1 MTTSSAEVDG
11 QRVREALLKANLVEG
26 EVSLTS
32 LSGGVSS
39 QVWLATSSG
48 RRVVA
53 KTPLAKLATPL
64 DWFSDISRG
73 QVEADSLRLL
83 RGLTP
88 EHVPEVLFF
97 DADVPLLVLE
107 AAPIHWRDWRQVLL
121 SESESELNADGFA
134 DLQTIEYSKNLGA
147 KLGRLLAI
155 WHSRTTNVEGLPES
169 IKSGQRLQ
177 QLRTN
182 PFHRATAA
190 AIGDSVLAARL
201 LHLADELESTR
212 ECLVYGDFSPKN
224 FLVANDGLW
233 VIDAETTHI
242 GDPVLDLA
250 FLNAHLNLKAL
261 HKLEL
266 AAAMKAGQSSFMS
279 AYLQTAS
286 GANLKEGLEE
296 RLSRHTGAILAARV
310 LGVSKANYLSD
321 ASRQTTLGK
330 AKRLL
335 RDEASYLV
343 AS

>member
-11 QRVREALLKANLVEG
+11 QRVKEALIKANLVES

-83 RGLTP
+83 RELTP

-97 DADVPLLVLE
+97 DPDLPLLVLE

-121 SESESELNADGFA
+121 SESDSEPDADGFA

-155 WHSRTTNVEGLPES
+155 WHSRTTNVESLPDS

-201 LHLADELESTR
+201 LYLAEELESTR
-212 ECLVYGDFSPKN
+212 KCLVYGDFSPKN

-233 VIDAETTHI
+233 VIDAETAHI
-242 GDPVLDLA
+242 SDPVLDLA
-250 FLNAHLNLKAL
+250 FLNAHLNLKAMRKPGL
-261 HKLEL
+261 T
-266 AAAMKAGQSSFMS
+266 AAMKAGQSSFMG

-286 GANLKEGLEE
+286 GANSNEGLEE

-310 LGVSKANYLSD
+310 LGVSQANYLSD
-321 ASRQTTLGK
+321 TSRQTALGK

-335 RDEASYLV
+335 GDKASYLIEH
-343 AS
+343 

>member
-1 MTTSSAEVDG
+1 
-11 QRVREALLKANLVEG
+11 
-26 EVSLTS
+26 
-32 LSGGVSS
+32 
-39 QVWLATSSG
+39 
-48 RRVVA
+48 
-53 KTPLAKLATPL
+53 
-64 DWFSDISRG
+64 
-73 QVEADSLRLL
+73 
-83 RGLTP
+83 
-88 EHVPEVLFF
+88 VPEVLFF

-107 AAPIHWRDWRQVLL
+107 AAPIHWRYWRQVLL
-121 SESESELNADGFA
+121 SESESALNADGFA

-190 AIGDSVLAARL
+190 AIGDSVLVARL

-233 VIDAETTHI
+233 VIDAETAHI
-242 GDPVLDLA
+242 SDPVLDLA
-250 FLNAHLNLKAL
+250 FLNAHLNLKAMRKPGL
-261 HKLEL
+261 T
-266 AAAMKAGQSSFMS
+266 AAMKAGQSSFMG

-286 GANLKEGLEE
+286 GANSNEGLEE

-310 LGVSKANYLSD
+310 LGVSQANYLSD
-321 ASRQTTLGK
+321 TSRQTALGK

-335 RDEASYLV
+335 GDKASYLIEH
-343 AS
+343 